1 MQSPASVEIDGETF
15 AYKTEPRCLVCS
27 SSSRLEVESA
37 LAKGLTYER
46 IAETFGER
54 DGINARGE
62 RAHVSRGHI
71 PIVASPNAMRLAEH
85 SAGIHIET
93 ELDCLGCEKDARAAE
108 V

>member
-15 AYKTEPRCLVCS
+15 AYKTEPRCRVCS

-46 IAETFGER
+46 VAETFGER
-54 DGINARGE
+54 DGINARGV

-71 PIVASPNAMRLAEH
+71 PINASAVQAVAGAPARHRTSPR
-85 SAGIHIET
+85 
-93 ELDCLGCEKDARAAE
+93 
-108 V
+108 